1 MKPIYTAEVTS
12 QNGRNGNVKSQDGNL
27 NLKLAIP
34 EQMGGDGSAGS
45 NPEQLFAAAFGAS
58 FLSTFETLATE
69 ENVELKNPKI
79 IVKVS
84 VHEGEDGYYLSA
96 ALNIVEEGLHE
107 DLLADLVKRA
117 NHRCPYAK
125 AFKDSME
132 IILTVNKIE
141 ITL

>member
-12 QNGRNGNVKSQDGNL
+12 QKGRNGNVKSQDGYL

-34 EQMGGDGSAGS
+34 EQMGGDGAAGS

-58 FLSTFETLATE
+58 FLSTLERLAE
-69 ENVELKNPKI
+69 EKNLELKNPKI
-79 IVKVS
+79 VVKVS
-84 VHEGEDGYYLSA
+84 VHEGENGYYLSA

-107 DLLADLVKRA
+107 DVLADLVKRA
-117 NHRCPYAK
+117 NYRCPYAK
-125 AFKDSME
+125 ALKNSME

-141 ITL
+141 VTP